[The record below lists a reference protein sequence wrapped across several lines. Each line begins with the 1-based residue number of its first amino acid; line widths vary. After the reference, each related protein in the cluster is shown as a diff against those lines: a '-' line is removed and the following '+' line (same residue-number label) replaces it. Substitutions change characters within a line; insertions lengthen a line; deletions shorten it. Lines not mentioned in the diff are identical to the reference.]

1 MIGNSFRMLFH
12 DFNSCQFR
20 AGFQVMHAE
29 TGRAA
34 GSGALVKSEG
44 GWVSALGQARGA
56 RVQAIDPVHV
66 GFGGENVGVA
76 REIGV
81 GLIVAEQVGVVK
93 VTVAQKQAQSVFFD
107 FGKVG
112 EAGESQHHLVH
123 LGVAVPAH
131 SGDDALEGAEQF
143 GDALRVVS
151 AGERVPWAVV
161 QKVPQQEYA
170 VAAEFFEVGQRHLAG
185 VGGTVDVGKDEGFHN
200 NSESRC

>member
-12 DFNSCQFR
+12 KLNSSQFR
-20 AGFQVMHAE
+20 AGFQVVHAE
-29 TGRAA
+29 TGRTA
-34 GSGALVKSEG
+34 GGGALVKPESRR
-44 GWVSALGQARGA
+44 VSALGEARGA
-56 RVQAIDPVHV
+56 RVQAIDSVHV

-81 GLIVAEQVGVVK
+81 GLVVAEQVGVVK

-123 LGVAVPAH
+123 LGVAVSANG
-131 SGDDALEGAEQF
+131 GDDALEGAEQF
-143 GDALRVVS
+143 GDALRIVS
-151 AGERVPWAVV
+151 TGERVPWAVV

-170 VAAEFFEVGQRHLAG
+170 VAFERVEVRKRHLAG